1 MTDDA
6 RGSDLDRQ
14 ITALTEI
21 VGALATTVSQ
31 LNARVDR
38 LTRANRSN
46 GQGDKGDGNDEEQ
59 DNHDPAAWVW
69 FTPPAAAEDD
79 PRITVDNFVA
89 WYNVTYVGV
98 EGSRAKPIPDCWRQH
113 PGLTM
118 EVANLAYSW
127 RAANIGQAA
136 SPREAQYWHHQSR
149 PGFTD
154 RLTREWVHTD
164 CVDGEHRAAG
174 VDERADRFTPAEQQP
189 SAASGNNCADLGRK
203 LHPPS

>member
-1 MTDDA
+1 MTDDIC
-6 RGSDLDRQ
+6 GSDLDRQ

-38 LTRANRSN
+38 LAKTNRSR
-46 GQGDKGDGNDEEQ
+46 GQGDRDDGHDEEQ

-79 PRITVDNFVA
+79 PDTDDDPRITVGNFVA
-89 WYNVTYVGV
+89 WYNMTYVGV
-98 EGSRAKPIPDCWRQH
+98 EGSRAKSIPDCWRQH
-113 PGLTM
+113 PGLAM

-127 RAANIGQAA
+127 RAANIGPSA
-136 SPREAQYWHHQSR
+136 SVREAQYWHHQWR

-154 RLTREWVHTD
+154 RLTREWAHTE
-164 CVDGEHRAAG
+164 CLDGEHRAAG
-174 VDERADRFTPAEQQP
+174 PGERPDRFTLTEQEPAAVGE
-189 SAASGNNCADLGRK
+189 SS
-203 LHPPS
+203 

>member
-1 MTDDA
+1 MTADA
-6 RGSDLDRQ
+6 SASDLDGQ

-31 LNARVDR
+31 LNTRVDS
-38 LTRANRSN
+38 LTRANRPS
-46 GQGDKGDGNDEEQ
+46 GQGDRGDSHDEEQ

-69 FTPPAAAEDD
+69 FTPPAAAEDEPDADDD
-79 PRITVDNFVA
+79 PRITVDNFVS

-113 PGLTM
+113 PGLAM

-127 RAANIGQAA
+127 RAANIGAAA
-136 SPREAQYWHHQSR
+136 STREAQYWHHQAR
-149 PGFTD
+149 PGFAD
-154 RLTREWVHTD
+154 RLTREWAHTD

-174 VDERADRFTPAEQQP
+174 ADERPDRFAQAEQEP
-189 SAASGNNCADLGRK
+189 GAAGGKS
-203 LHPPS
+203 